1 LPERPRSPTIELGS
15 LQLAAAGLEAYGM
28 IVSGRAPGFVMSAI
42 LMCVIALAGHGAQ
55 TQPLKQAQPPKA
67 PPAKVEPEL
76 PPQTVLMPG
85 LYLFQTRT
93 RDGSCN
99 DAPRTGYV
107 TSSVATLDGV
117 PGSRTMTMQLLNSKY
132 WPTWT
137 LIVAAD
143 GGIAGSANMN
153 GSKDESNGVSK
164 FEIRSKKERFQGVGS
179 RNYPSTVD
187 GKQIRCTLN
196 YDALLKPLD

>member
-1 LPERPRSPTIELGS
+1 MT
-15 LQLAAAGLEAYGM
+15 
-28 IVSGRAPGFVMSAI
+28 VSGRAPGFVMSAI
-42 LMCVIALAGHGAQ
+42 AASVIALAGQGAQ
-55 TQPLKQAQPPKA
+55 TQPLKQAQSPKTA
-67 PPAKVEPEL
+67 AEKAEPEL
-76 PPQTVLMPG
+76 PPQTVLVPG

-93 RDGSCN
+93 RDGTCN

-137 LIVAAD
+137 LVVAAD
-143 GGIAGSANMN
+143 GGISGSANMS
-153 GSKDESNGVSK
+153 GAKDETGGVSK
-164 FEIRSKKERFQGVGS
+164 FEIRTKKERFQGVGS
-179 RNYPSTVD
+179 RTYPSTLD
-187 GKQIRCTLN
+187 GKAIRCTLN